1 MRTSTANSLETTA
14 ANLAQLSLFD
24 PFIFELTDQVVLT
37 FQASDAPSTFTS
49 AAATENAY
57 TVGQPIEFKG
67 WRLTLRGVPGE
78 ADAFGA
84 VGALKT
90 QVPLVKFAADLTV
103 QMVNSSEA
111 ACCGLT
117 GVGGDEDRLRLL
129 QLQKSYQAAAQFL
142 QIAQTKLDT
151 LVQTVWVDNKDPS

>member
-1 MRTSTANSLETTA
+1 MQTSIANRPDITA
-14 ANLAQLSLFD
+14 ANLAQQSLFD

-37 FQASDAPSTFTS
+37 FQATDTPSTFTS
-49 AAATENAY
+49 AAATESAY
-57 TVGQPIEFKG
+57 TAGQPIEFKG
-67 WRLTLRGVPGE
+67 WRLTLRGIPGE

-111 ACCGLT
+111 ACRSLT

-129 QLQKSYQAAAQFL
+129 QLQRSYQAAAQFL

-151 LVQTVWVDNKDPS
+151 LVQTMRVNNEDRS